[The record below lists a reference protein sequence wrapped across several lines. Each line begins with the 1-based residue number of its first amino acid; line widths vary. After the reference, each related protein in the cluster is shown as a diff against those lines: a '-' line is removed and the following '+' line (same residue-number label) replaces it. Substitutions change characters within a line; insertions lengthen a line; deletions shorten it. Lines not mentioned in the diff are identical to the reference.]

1 MNSTNNSVVVVAAV
15 VQSTT
20 TTCDSCG
27 YAAAIIAAICLGTL
41 GVPIKSEVVSRLDV
55 DALVMQVRSGGR
67 FVHVM
72 SRTYLYIHISKS
84 SSHLFPPPLPPPPL
98 LRVTKRALP
107 SWPRGSSP
115 SFPTAP
121 TPIPPA

>member
-1 MNSTNNSVVVVAAV
+1 MNSTNNSVVVAAAV
-15 VQSTT
+15 VESMTMTTTTT

-27 YAAAIIAAICLGTL
+27 YAAAIIASICLGTL

-72 SRTYLYIHISKS
+72 SRTYLFIYY
-84 SSHLFPPPLPPPPL
+84 L
-98 LRVTKRALP
+98 
-107 SWPRGSSP
+107 
-115 SFPTAP
+115 
-121 TPIPPA
+121 

>member
-1 MNSTNNSVVVVAAV
+1 MNSTNNSDVVAAAV
-15 VQSTT
+15 VESMTMTTTTT

-27 YAAAIIAAICLGTL
+27 YAAAIIASICLGTL

-72 SRTYLYIHISKS
+72 SRTYLFVYY
-84 SSHLFPPPLPPPPL
+84 L
-98 LRVTKRALP
+98 
-107 SWPRGSSP
+107 
-115 SFPTAP
+115 
-121 TPIPPA
+121 

>member
-1 MNSTNNSVVVVAAV
+1 MNSTKNSVVVAV
-15 VQSTT
+15 VESMTTTT
-20 TTCDSCG
+20 TTCDACG

-72 SRTYLYIHISKS
+72 SRTYLFIYY
-84 SSHLFPPPLPPPPL
+84 L
-98 LRVTKRALP
+98 
-107 SWPRGSSP
+107 
-115 SFPTAP
+115 
-121 TPIPPA
+121 

>member
-1 MNSTNNSVVVVAAV
+1 MNSTNNSVVVAAAV
-15 VQSTT
+15 VKSMTMTTTTTT

-72 SRTYLYIHISKS
+72 SRTYLFIYY
-84 SSHLFPPPLPPPPL
+84 L
-98 LRVTKRALP
+98 
-107 SWPRGSSP
+107 
-115 SFPTAP
+115 
-121 TPIPPA
+121 

>member
-1 MNSTNNSVVVVAAV
+1 MNSTNNSDVVAAAV
-15 VQSTT
+15 VESMTMTTTTT

-27 YAAAIIAAICLGTL
+27 YAAAIIASICLGTL

-72 SRTYLYIHISKS
+72 SRTYLFIYY
-84 SSHLFPPPLPPPPL
+84 L
-98 LRVTKRALP
+98 
-107 SWPRGSSP
+107 
-115 SFPTAP
+115 
-121 TPIPPA
+121 